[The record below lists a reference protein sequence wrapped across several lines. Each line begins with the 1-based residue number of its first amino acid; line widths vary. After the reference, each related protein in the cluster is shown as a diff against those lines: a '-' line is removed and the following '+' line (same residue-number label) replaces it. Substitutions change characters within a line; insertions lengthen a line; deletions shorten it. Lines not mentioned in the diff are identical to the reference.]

1 MTDST
6 QLIVVASIHQPS
18 TTTFQLFDK
27 LLLLSEGKTCYAG
40 LIENAK
46 DHFSSIGFEMPV
58 MMNPGTFTMH
68 LHGTDL

>member
-1 MTDST
+1 MADFA

-40 LIENAK
+40 PIEDAK
-46 DHFSSIGFEMPV
+46 DHFASIGFEMPV
-58 MMNPGTFTMH
+58 IMNPGTFIMH
-68 LHGTDL
+68 AYGTNL